1 MSFLVDVVPG
11 LSVSL
16 TRRAHLSKL
25 GAPSRSDPVKELATP
40 PEHHVE
46 ISHRDLSEAALR
58 GVVESFV
65 LREGTD
71 YGQRDYSLEEKIAAV
86 MRQLDRGEATIV
98 FDPETETV
106 SIVEASPPG
115 RRARLDGAGRDDE

>member
-1 MSFLVDVVPG
+1 MPG

-25 GAPSRSDPVKELATP
+25 DAPYRSDPVKELVTP
-40 PEHHVE
+40 SEHHVE
-46 ISHRDLSEAALR
+46 IPHRDLSEAALR

-71 YGQRDYSLEEKIAAV
+71 YGQRDYSLEEKIASV

-98 FDPETETV
+98 FDSDTGTV
-106 SIVEASPPG
+106 SVVVASPPA
-115 RRARLDGAGRDDE
+115 RRARLEGAGRDHE